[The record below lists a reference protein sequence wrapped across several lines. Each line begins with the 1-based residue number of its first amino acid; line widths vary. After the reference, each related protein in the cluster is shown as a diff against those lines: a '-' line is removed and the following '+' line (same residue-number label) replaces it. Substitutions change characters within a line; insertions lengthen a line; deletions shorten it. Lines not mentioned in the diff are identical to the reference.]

1 MLAPC
6 DPWGIIGPVSE
17 PSGYFGRPVPDSG
30 PSDAGRHVNSDPSS
44 ASYRPRMAAC
54 LRGILCPDGDI
65 PLIGDSARGF
75 GATGDTL
82 EILDSA
88 TVPQDGV

>member
-1 MLAPC
+1 
-6 DPWGIIGPVSE
+6 
-17 PSGYFGRPVPDSG
+17 
-30 PSDAGRHVNSDPSS
+30 
-44 ASYRPRMAAC
+44 MAAC